1 MEAIGSPA
9 AGIAAAPSPRLLER
23 APELAAIGDAL
34 DAAAGGAGACVVLE
48 GPPGLG
54 KTTLLQA
61 TRAAATER
69 PLVRQ
74 AGRREPLAVS

>member
-23 APELAAIGDAL
+23 APELAAIGEAL

-61 TRAAATER
+61 TRRGDRAPTRTPSWAWGTACR
-69 PLVRQ
+69 
-74 AGRREPLAVS
+74 